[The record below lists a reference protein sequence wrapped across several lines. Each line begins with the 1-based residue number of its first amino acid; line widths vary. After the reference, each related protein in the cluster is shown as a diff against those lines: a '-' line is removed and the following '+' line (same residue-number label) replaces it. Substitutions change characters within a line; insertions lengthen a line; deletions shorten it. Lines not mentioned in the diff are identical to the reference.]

1 MAAQPGKLQGWAL
14 AAALVVM
21 AAWLAMAGYL
31 LTQADAPD
39 DRWTRIGLVFSS
51 IQAVAFAAAG
61 ALFGATVT
69 AQRVEDAKHRAD
81 RAEGEAKENAT
92 AAANGRALAV
102 AVKTRAR
109 STGGGPER
117 VSRGIG
123 PRGVEREGEDAGEDE
138 LAALAERLFPG

>member
-61 ALFGATVT
+61 ALFGATVQ

-92 AAANGRALAV
+92 AAANGRALDGR
-102 AVKTRAR
+102 RAR
-109 STGGGPER
+109 AGEPRDRAAGCRARGGGR
-117 VSRGIG
+117 RRGRARG
-123 PRGVEREGEDAGEDE
+123 ARRATVPRLGGSPR
-138 LAALAERLFPG
+138 